1 MSARVR
7 RSFDGLAIALFAV
20 ALIAP
25 AVDSIARPGARA
37 DIAVERRVPNSLPE
51 RPRDLAQLQLYPR
64 RFEAWWSDAVGLR
77 DVLLRLKSRVS
88 ILGFGVS
95 PSASAVIGR
104 ERWVFPTQLGML
116 DISRGET
123 VLSRSRLENWQSVL
137 ESRRDFCEAHG
148 ASYLIA
154 FAPEKSTIYPDRL
167 PAGWEPRAPTAYDQ
181 IVDWM
186 RAHSS
191 VQLLDLRPVLR
202 AERARDRD
210 GDFAYYPLGTHWT
223 DRGMFAAYA
232 AIADALSA
240 RHPNLRVRAPSS
252 LHWQDDPLE
261 GDTWASS
268 LRMEGLL
275 HQRSR
280 IIGEIEWGYD
290 CELARD
296 SADETHVSVLGAD
309 EHAPRIV
316 LYHDSFGDRMR
327 KLIALSSSRAYFAWQ
342 GALDPERVELERPDV
357 VIELYAERKIV
368 VDRPVPLIQAGI
380 DPLRARFE
388 AARQVLFTL
397 DARAAKAQL
406 AALGAGSVRAS
417 ERELRIAQE
426 SGADWFELA
435 PFTFADGAGCILSL
449 ELETPASTFVD
460 VMFRTRHAP
469 RYGRAQVASARAAA
483 GASRVHVE
491 IDAADLDGPLRLR
504 FSRERTRVNLRA
516 LQVRA
521 LAR

>member
-1 MSARVR
+1 MSARL
-7 RSFDGLAIALFAV
+7 RSGFDALAITLFAV
-20 ALIAP
+20 ALVAP
-25 AVDSIARPGARA
+25 AIDSVARPQARA
-37 DIAVERRVPNSLPE
+37 DVAVERRAPNALPE
-51 RPRDLAQLQLYPR
+51 RPRDMAQLQLYPR
-64 RFEAWWSDAVGLR
+64 RFEAWWGDALGLR

-95 PSASAVIGR
+95 PSASAVLGR

-123 VLSRSRLENWQSVL
+123 LLTQSRLENWQSVL

-154 FAPEKSTIYPDRL
+154 FAPEKSTIYPEHL

-181 IVDWM
+181 LVDWM

-210 GDFAYYPLGTHWT
+210 DDFAYYPLGTHWT
-223 DRGMFAAYA
+223 DRGMLAAYVA
-232 AIADALSA
+232 LADALSA
-240 RHPNLRVRAPSS
+240 RHPGLRARASSS

-280 IIGEIEWGYD
+280 VIGEIEWGYD
-290 CELARD
+290 CELGRD
-296 SADETHVSVLGAD
+296 AADELHVSVLGGD
-309 EHAPRIV
+309 EHAPV
-316 LYHDSFGDRMR
+316 VALFHDSFGDRMR
-327 KLIALSSSRAYFAWQ
+327 KLLALSSSRAYFAWQ
-342 GALDPERVELERPDV
+342 GAMDPERVALERPDV

-368 VDRPVPLIQAGI
+368 VDRPVPIVSAGS
-380 DPLRARFE
+380 DPLRARFD
-388 AARQVLFTL
+388 AARQSLFTL
-397 DARAAKAQL
+397 DPRSATAQL
-406 AALGAGSVRAS
+406 SPLGAGSVRANGQALS
-417 ERELRIAQE
+417 VAQE

-435 PFTFADGAGCILSL
+435 PFPFADGAGCILSL
-449 ELETPASTFVD
+449 ELETQASTFVD
-460 VMFRTRHAP
+460 VMYRTRHAP
-469 RYGRAQVASARAAA
+469 RYGRAQVASARATA

-491 IDAADLDGPLRLR
+491 IDAGDLDGPLRLR
-504 FSRERTRVNLRA
+504 FSREQARVNLRA
-516 LQVRA
+516 LEVRA